1 MSKEPLF
8 VSIVCEDERFN
19 KLSGQYNFDSIEN
32 KAAVY
37 VRDGGPHPCCLFYSG
52 RKWYFGAADSETFR
66 IIKSGIKLRTQ
77 GLY

>member
-1 MSKEPLF
+1 MSKEPVF

-19 KLSGQYNFDSIEN
+19 KLSGQYNFYSIEN
-32 KAAVY
+32 KAVLY
-37 VRDGGPHPCCLFYSG
+37 VRDGGPYTYYLGYSG
-52 RKWYFGAADSETFR
+52 RKWYFGDADSEKFR